1 MNQVGPGSSGEI
13 QGCSRIQAA
22 YAVQSSALED
32 SEKQEGGAM
41 QQYNPRYVIYDRLIG
56 NFNFITNDNEMR
68 SDGEKK
74 ANKGKAER
82 EDLTDCV

>member
-41 QQYNPRYVIYDRLIG
+41 QQYNPRYVIYDRLTG
-56 NFNFITNDNEMR
+56 NHFITNDNEIR
-68 SDGEKK
+68 SDEEKK
-74 ANKGKAER
+74 AKKGKA
-82 EDLTDCV
+82 

>member
-22 YAVQSSALED
+22 CAVQSSALED
-32 SEKQEGGAM
+32 SEKQEGGSM

-56 NFNFITNDNEMR
+56 NNLITNDNETR

-82 EDLTDCV
+82 EDLTDCF

>member
-13 QGCSRIQAA
+13 QGCSRIQAG

-41 QQYNPRYVIYDRLIG
+41 QQHNPRYVIYDRLIG
-56 NFNFITNDNEMR
+56 NSFITNDNEIR
-68 SDGEKK
+68 SDEEKK

-82 EDLTDCV
+82 EDLTDCF